1 MDFAFGVINVY
12 KILLIKTFLGQDE
25 MSFGQG
31 VKENFFAPC
40 DEIWVE
46 MALKSSVNYK
56 YESETT
62 LHQKYH
68 DEIVAVKTAVWIIT
82 Q

>member
-1 MDFAFGVINVY
+1 M
-12 KILLIKTFLGQDE
+12 KCLLGKYMLATACPQA
-25 MSFGQG
+25 
-31 VKENFFAPC
+31 VKETFFAPC
-40 DEIWVE
+40 EEIWVE

-56 YESETT
+56 YGSETT